1 MKVGKDDYDPFSVYE
16 LAETCM
22 FTLGG
27 PRHPLHRCRIVV
39 RILGISATLS
49 SRASPCN
56 RQCRSA

>member
-16 LAETCM
+16 LAETGM

-27 PRHPLHRCRIVV
+27 PAALASVQNCCWHT
-39 RILGISATLS
+39 GISATLS
-49 SRASPCN
+49 SRASPWN